1 MKRTPRF
8 GEPDPAEL
16 ARLLPAPGD
25 PELPR
30 DRHRRLEDAF
40 MAHIQ
45 RDQRATAIEPAPAPD
60 KAPRPARG
68 RPRRPVLIGVPAA
81 LALAGVAVVALTGT
95 GGSGGPGAPAPVAA
109 PVVRIQAGST
119 VALAATV
126 EHIADAAGRDALPT
140 PRPDQFIYVRS
151 EVSSAYTDENLE
163 HDTSRTLV
171 EPLHGREFWQS
182 PDGHKGWLEEP
193 GYQPKGGITLDSDI
207 TRDSYDETRALP
219 TEPGALLKK
228 IYARTD
234 HQTDRDQ
241 QAFDIIGDIVGEQL
255 VPARTAAALYRAAAR
270 IPGVVVVEH
279 SQDAVG
285 RDGIALARLDPGTG
299 ERKEWIFDRDT
310 FAYLGSRGVQVGT
323 GQDIR
328 PGTVTERT
336 AILERAVVD
345 KEKQHPATPGKAS

>member
-1 MKRTPRF
+1 
-8 GEPDPAEL
+8 
-16 ARLLPAPGD
+16 
-25 PELPR
+25 
-30 DRHRRLEDAF
+30 
-40 MAHIQ
+40 
-45 RDQRATAIEPAPAPD
+45 
-60 KAPRPARG
+60 
-68 RPRRPVLIGVPAA
+68 
-81 LALAGVAVVALTGT
+81 VAVVALTGT